1 MQRVGGAS
9 LSRNYR
15 VDSAELKCRSLVE
28 TNDENNG
35 AAGRYNPLNIYAVQC
50 EE

>member
-9 LSRNYR
+9 LNRNYR
-15 VDSAELKCRSLVE
+15 DDRAELKRRSLVE
-28 TNDENNG
+28 ISDENNG
-35 AAGRYNPLNIYAVQC
+35 AEERYNLLNIYAVPC